1 MRRHLRVG
9 LLAIAAAAMGLAISV
24 YVRTDNQARDA
35 AMSALTRAE
44 LKDLRGDIAT
54 LARWR
59 GSVLV
64 VNFWASWCAPCREE
78 IPGLM
83 AIQQQYAANGLQ
95 VVGIAVDTAD
105 KARQA
110 ADAMRISYPVL
121 VGGVESVDLTR
132 QLGNKVGGLP
142 YTVVLDR
149 EGSFVADHLGILRPP
164 QLDKIVRPLLGRS
177 G

>member
-1 MRRHLRVG
+1 
-9 LLAIAAAAMGLAISV
+9 
-24 YVRTDNQARDA
+24 
-35 AMSALTRAE
+35 
-44 LKDLRGDIAT
+44 LRGERAS
-54 LARWR
+54 LERWR

-78 IPGLM
+78 IPGLI

-95 VVGIAVDTAD
+95 VVGIAVDTED

-110 ADAMRISYPVL
+110 AEAMGISYPVL
-121 VGGVESVDLTR
+121 LGGAESINLTR

-142 YTVVLDR
+142 YTIVLDH
-149 EGSFVADHLGILRPP
+149 EGSLIADHLGIVSRP
-164 QLDKIVRPLLGRS
+164 QLDRIVRPLLSRS